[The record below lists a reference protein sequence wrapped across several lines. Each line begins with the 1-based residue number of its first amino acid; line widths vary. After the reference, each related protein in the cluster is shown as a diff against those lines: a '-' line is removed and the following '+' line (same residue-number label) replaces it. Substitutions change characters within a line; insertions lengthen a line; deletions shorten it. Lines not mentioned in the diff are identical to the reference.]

1 MFGKDE
7 LNYIK
12 NKIKKAF
19 PYLQNVGVLKV
30 SGRIDTGTITLR
42 ISILC
47 DSIIFNENPVSTF
60 SIEIDP
66 SNLMLA
72 ANKAVD
78 KTAKQIATNI
88 AIDVERR

>member
-19 PYLQNVGVLKV
+19 PYLKKVGVLKV
-30 SGRIDTGTITLR
+30 SGRIDTGEITLR

-47 DSIIFNENPVSTF
+47 DSIIFNDSSIRTF
-60 SIEIDP
+60 SITVNPD
-66 SNLMLA
+66 NLMLA
-72 ANKAVD
+72 ANDAVNI
-78 KTAKQIATNI
+78 TAKQIATNI
-88 AIDVERR
+88 GIIG